1 MGVRCEFWYRCSGDS
16 VLSCSGVEDFSVV
29 HFGFQVSEE
38 VLHDRIVVAV
48 GFTRHRLD
56 TAVVTDQVTPGGMLV
71 LESLIGVHH
80 PPRLRRTG
88 RNRLSQ

>member
-48 GFTRHRLD
+48 GFTRHRLHA
-56 TAVVTDQVTPGGMLV
+56 TVVTNQVAPRRVLV
-71 LESLIGVHH
+71 LGALICVHH
-80 PPRLRRTG
+80 P
-88 RNRLSQ
+88 SSEASWV

>member
-48 GFTRHRLD
+48 GFTRHRLHA
-56 TAVVTDQVTPGGMLV
+56 TVVTNQVVGLPA
-71 LESLIGVHH
+71 
-80 PPRLRRTG
+80 
-88 RNRLSQ
+88 NRGHVVGLPSA